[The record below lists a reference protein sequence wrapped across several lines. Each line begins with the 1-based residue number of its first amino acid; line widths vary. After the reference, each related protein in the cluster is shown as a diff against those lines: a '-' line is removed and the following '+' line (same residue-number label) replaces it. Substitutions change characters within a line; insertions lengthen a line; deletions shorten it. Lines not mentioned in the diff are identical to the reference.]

1 MIKNG
6 VFKLFLALFAQ
17 FRHIFAIWALSDSN
31 CRPEGK
37 SAQYAHIKSDD

>member
-17 FRHIFAIWALSDSN
+17 FRHVFAVWALSD
-31 CRPEGK
+31 RQLQ
-37 SAQYAHIKSDD
+37 A